1 MVVVSTIYKHTP
13 RGSVYTDAYGC
24 IGWACG
30 DLETSAHICHHICA
44 NVHCCVIDVSY
55 RLIPEYP
62 FPIGI
67 FDSLSAVAHILI
79 NHRTFSIDPHNITL
93 GGESSGGTIALA
105 LSHIFRDAGEQWSK
119 RLKGVVVGTPS
130 ICDLRRI
137 STAQES
143 PFESMRD
150 SERMPL
156 LNWQKLKWFD
166 SFKWMSLT
174 AQPPGLLVPQLQS
187 PQNDINSRKVENV
200 PRPNHKQMMADVSWY
215 ANLLTAPNHKDLAP
229 LTYIAT
235 AEFDPLRDEGE
246 TYAQILR
253 ENGNNVVTTRFMGV
267 PHSFMHMD
275 GVLRQGKE
283 YSEEVINNI
292 RTCLYPP
299 EANEGSNTGKE
310 KEGLKQSNNAH
321 DQGEDVGMEESE

>member
-1 MVVVSTIYKHTP
+1 
-13 RGSVYTDAYGC
+13 
-24 IGWACG
+24 
-30 DLETSAHICHHICA
+30 
-44 NVHCCVIDVSY
+44 
-55 RLIPEYP
+55 
-62 FPIGI
+62 
-67 FDSLSAVAHILI
+67 
-79 NHRTFSIDPHNITL
+79 
-93 GGESSGGTIALA
+93 
-105 LSHIFRDAGEQWSK
+105 
-119 RLKGVVVGTPS
+119 
-130 ICDLRRI
+130 
-137 STAQES
+137 
-143 PFESMRD
+143 
-150 SERMPL
+150 
-156 LNWQKLKWFD
+156 
-166 SFKWMSLT
+166 
-174 AQPPGLLVPQLQS
+174 
-187 PQNDINSRKVENV
+187 V